1 MTFITPKRGDSKV
14 KLRKDVLGDQDPIGQ
29 RLTFDFQERQETKN
43 YQAIVVGVTGDVRHT
58 SLASPPFR
66 EAYLPIDQSPLFNCD
81 LVVRTTVDPKSI
93 TGDLK
98 KAIWSL
104 DRDES
109 VGSLRTLDEV
119 LDLD

>member
-1 MTFITPKRGDSKV
+1 MPLVAVVTFITPKRGDSKV
-14 KLRKDVLGDQDPIGQ
+14 KLRKDVLGDQDP
-29 RLTFDFQERQETKN
+29 
-43 YQAIVVGVTGDVRHT
+43 QAIVVGVTGDVRHT

-66 EAYLPIDQSPLFNCD
+66 EAYLPIDQSPLFTCD
-81 LVVRTTVDPKSI
+81 LVVRTIVDPKSI

-109 VGSLRTLDEV
+109 VGSLRTLGEV